1 MDHSNDRYI
10 TDALR
15 RQGRICDVLLGLALV
30 ILLSSIFTPPAEV
43 PLHWGADGDVD
54 VYGSP
59 WLTLIVWVV
68 LAAVVALC
76 RLVAANVDV
85 RYWNKPSKVQ
95 PSELD
100 DWYTHSMSVTYNVC
114 LMISVMALGMAL
126 IYMLRIYWLMFPL
139 IVIAALAAI
148 ACSIYANFNWSK
160 DS

>member
-1 MDHSNDRYI
+1 MNHSNDRYI

-15 RQGRICDVLLGLALV
+15 RRGRICDVLLGLALV
-30 ILLSSIFTPPAEV
+30 IQLSSIFTSPAEV
-43 PLHWGADGDVD
+43 PLHWGADGGVD
-54 VYGSP
+54 AFGSP
-59 WLTLIVWVV
+59 WLTLIVWVI

-76 RLVAANVDV
+76 RFVAANVDV

-100 DWYTHSMSVTYNVC
+100 DWYAHSMSITYNVC
-114 LMISVMALGMAL
+114 LMISVMALGVAL

-139 IVIAALAAI
+139 IVIAALVLI
-148 ACSIYANFNWSK
+148 AYSVYANFNWSK